1 MKIKILMSYLFC
13 ILKNFKL
20 YVWNFNVVVVKYK
33 FKKKICNISNL
44 GYLVLFLFRNKKKF
58 LKLMLKLNNFISLYS
73 IYDYV
78 YV

>member
-44 GYLVLFLFRNKKKF
+44 GYLVLFLFRIK
-58 LKLMLKLNNFISLYS
+58 
-73 IYDYV
+73 
-78 YV
+78 

>member
-1 MKIKILMSYLFC
+1 MYEN
-13 ILKNFKL
+13 KNFNELFILYFKKL

-73 IYDYV
+73 IYDFV